1 MSSLGYGAAQC
12 IIHFSV
18 GSMSVME
25 GGYQNYLAAASNEI
39 NITYPIDRDYLLEV
53 FFPLRQGR

>member
-12 IIHFSV
+12 IIHISV

-25 GGYQNYLAAASNEI
+25 GGYQNYLAAK
-39 NITYPIDRDYLLEV
+39 ITAKYNLSH
-53 FFPLRQGR
+53 